1 MVTKVASELLNS
13 RMRIIPLRLLWKP
26 LRTVDVAA
34 SEFFDAKTKNYN
46 LSQKLGTTDRVMT
59 PDALLDLYEN
69 LTKNYPIK
77 SIEDPFD

>member
-1 MVTKVASELLNS
+1 MEAIKNS
-13 RMRIIPLRLLWKP
+13 GHEGRIDLGL
-26 LRTVDVAA
+26 DVAA

-59 PDALLDLYEN
+59 PDAMLDLYEN